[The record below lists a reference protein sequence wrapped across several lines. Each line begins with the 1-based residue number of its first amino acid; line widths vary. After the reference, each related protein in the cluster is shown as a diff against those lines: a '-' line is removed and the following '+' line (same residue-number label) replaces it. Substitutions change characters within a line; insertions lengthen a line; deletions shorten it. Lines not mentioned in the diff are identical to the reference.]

1 MSDDK
6 RPDDKPGQRSR
17 TFEDEKNMEQTRS
30 DGGNSNDQNP
40 EPRETVREEN
50 RENER
55 GFAQRLYDGLT
66 NAGEGVSN
74 AVTAEH
80 QETAQT
86 AERTAEA
93 EEAMHDAQEDMVG
106 RFQELGADAAREKTR
121 IEGYTTQRDDELH
134 NPEERNEAQGNY
146 EAAREGGMID
156 SEFSFGLYES
166 LVNTEFL
173 SDDVVKMRYVED
185 NSYTHGDRG
194 GRSLPFIEEAEIAD
208 SDARGWASRFNSD
221 LDAAIEKLGE
231 HVDLFNLGERKDA
244 YENAVD
250 RYEQTGEFEDRI
262 EEIEEEAEK
271 RGLEGVNELIDS
283 DYEALEGGHLE
294 ELQDTIAEVGGHMNG
309 REDGTGSV
317 NLEHPE
323 RENAEELV
331 RQTRARALD
340 AAALHKDRLDEARE
354 ELGAVQTEIRQTR
367 DEVQSY
373 VDDVEDLTALNGV
386 GDAFADV
393 LGDMGIDTVMDLAA
407 RNDFDSNP
415 AYQEQKRTENGVAVP
430 DANALRENAF
440 DYLNEVASDKENL
453 DFVPTDTIRDVG
465 DNYSDEDQR
474 RRHHEAV
481 YDSANSLVNVMN
493 ELEGEIPDL
502 DQYDVDWDG
511 DADTL
516 EDERQE
522 VYSNLDVDYP
532 VDAENALNPSDVYAE
547 E

>member
-1 MSDDK
+1 MSNNK
-6 RPDDKPGQRSR
+6 RPDDRPEQRSR
-17 TFEDEKNMEQTRS
+17 TFEDEENMEQIRS
-30 DGGNSNDQNP
+30 DGGNPDDQNP

-50 RENER
+50 REAER
-55 GFAQRLYDGLT
+55 GFAQKLYDGLT
-66 NAGEGVSN
+66 NAGDGVTN
-74 AVTAEH
+74 AVATEH
-80 QETAQT
+80 QQTAQT
-86 AERTAEA
+86 AERIAEG
-93 EEAMHDAQEDMVG
+93 EEAIHNAQEDMVG

-121 IEGYTTQRDDELH
+121 IEGDATQRDDELH
-134 NPEERNEAQGNY
+134 NPEERAEAQGNY
-146 EAAREGGMID
+146 EAAREGGRIND
-156 SEFSFGLYES
+156 EFSFGLYES

-173 SDDVVKMRYVED
+173 ADDVVKMRDVED
-185 NSYTHGDRG
+185 NSYTHGDRE

-221 LDAAIEKLGE
+221 LEAAIENLGE
-231 HVDLFNLGERKDA
+231 YVDLFNLDERKEA

-250 RYEQTGEFEDRI
+250 RYEQTEEFEDRI
-262 EEIEEEAEK
+262 EEIEEEAKK
-271 RGLEGVNELIDS
+271 RGLEEVNELIDD
-283 DYEALEGGHLE
+283 DYESLEEGHLE
-294 ELQDTIAEVGGHMNG
+294 EIQETFANTGGHMNG

-317 NLEHPE
+317 SLEHPE

-340 AAALHKDRLDEARE
+340 AAALHKDRLDEAGE
-354 ELGAVQTEIRQTR
+354 ELEAVQTEIRQTR

-373 VDDVEDLTALNGV
+373 VEDVENLTAVEGV
-386 GDAFADV
+386 GDAFANV
-393 LGDMGIDTVMDLAA
+393 LGNMGIDTVMDLAA
-407 RNDFDSNP
+407 RNDFDSSP
-415 AYQEQKRTENGVAVP
+415 AYQEQKRTANGVAVP
-430 DANALRENAF
+430 DANELRENAF

-453 DFVPTDTIRDVG
+453 DFIPTGTIRDVG

-511 DADTL
+511 EADTL
-516 EDERQE
+516 EEERQE
-522 VYSNLDVDYP
+522 VYNNLDIDYP
-532 VDAENALNPSDVYAE
+532 VDAEEALNPSDEYTE